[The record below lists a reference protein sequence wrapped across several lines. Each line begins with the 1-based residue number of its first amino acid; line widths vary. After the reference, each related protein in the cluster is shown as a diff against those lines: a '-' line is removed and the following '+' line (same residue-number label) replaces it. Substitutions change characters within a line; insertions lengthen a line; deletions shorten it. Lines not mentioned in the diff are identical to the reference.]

1 MSQYMQTSYNIFRSI
16 FNKPNINTQKY
27 DFSRFDLISKLPNA
41 PYYNT
46 INFIPTIHK
55 TQDIPQNGL
64 YFNKKVG
71 CADDM
76 VYHTSQEFN
85 SKDNFKNCAEYHA
98 LGFKERLH
106 EVMMQ
111 SAKNPL
117 SAKAKYIVFTCN
129 GLGYKYGNS
138 TIGVFEN
145 EHPDADP
152 NMRIEYEIYTT
163 CK

>member
-1 MSQYMQTSYNIFRSI
+1 MSQYMQTSYNIFRSV
-16 FNKPNINTQKY
+16 FNKPNINTQTY

-55 TQDIPQNGL
+55 TPEAPQSGL
-64 YFNKKVG
+64 YFNKKIG

-85 SKDNFKNCAEYHA
+85 SSENIKNSVEYKA
-98 LGFKERLH
+98 LGFSDRLQ

-117 SAKAKYIVFTCN
+117 CAKAKYIVFTSN
-129 GLGYKYGNS
+129 LLGAKYGNS
-138 TIGVFEN
+138 IIGVFEN
-145 EHPDADP
+145 EHANIDP

-163 CK
+163 V